1 MRQGRHTPLIKYIQ
15 VLTTAGTKEDA
26 QKIAQSLVEKRL
38 AGCVQVVGPIAS
50 TYWWEG
56 SLENAE
62 EWLCIIKSR
71 KDLYKELEKAIQQI
85 HPYRVPEILAIPV
98 VDGSQS
104 YLEWLDGEV
113 KKT

>member
-1 MRQGRHTPLIKYIQ
+1 MTKYIQ

-38 AGCVQVVGPIAS
+38 AGCVQVVGPITS

-56 SLENAE
+56 KIETAG

-71 KDLYKELEKAIQQI
+71 KDLYKELEKAMQQI
-85 HPYRVPEILAIPV
+85 HPYKVPEIFAVPV
-98 VDGSQS
+98 VEGSQS
-104 YLEWLDGEV
+104 YLEWLGGELQG
-113 KKT
+113 KTHGRVTT